1 MIRLT
6 AQTKKQLIDLYKSSN
21 VTLEGNIIK
30 LIDYESDNEFKEYLD
45 ACLEKDKSN
54 RKRRL
59 DITKQIQTKNNEL
72 VTLNEENQ
80 RILVELQETLTSV
93 EESKSQIEAQN
104 IELVEWK
111 KNNETLTEQ
120 LKTEMLNSERARL
133 DAESAKQ
140 NAENDLDILQKRT
153 QFQLINSIVKI
164 ALLII
169 ISVGFMTTAMYITA
183 IYTNKDTQIIGSTW
197 SNMLGIL
204 LTNAFSIVGTIMGI
218 KYASKEQSE
227 E

>member
-133 DAESAKQ
+133 EAESAKQ